1 MKATIQEVQFVR
13 EYETQFGK
21 MYSFKVKYDDQ
32 VAYYSSKYKDQ
43 KKFVAG
49 QESEFTE
56 ETKTTTD
63 KQGNQHDFLVIK
75 PINQNKQSNFG
86 KALKK
91 EQTRY
96 SGFAVSYSK
105 DLVCAGKLDIDELS
119 THAWVLFE
127 LMVAMDKSI
136 EV

>member
-1 MKATIQEVQFVR
+1 MKELITDVKFLKEG
-13 EYETQFGK
+13 ENKYGK
-21 MYSFKVKYDDQ
+21 YYSFKVQYNGRT
-32 VAYYSSKYKDQ
+32 AYYNSKRQDQ
-43 KKFVAG
+43 TNFVKG

-56 ETKTTTD
+56 ETKTGTNGD
-63 KQGNQHDFLVIK
+63 YLIVK
-75 PINQNKQSNFG
+75 PLNQNKQSGWG

-105 DLVCAGKLDIDELS
+105 DLVCAGKLPLEDLPD
-119 THAWVLFE
+119 HAWTLFE

-136 EV
+136 EA